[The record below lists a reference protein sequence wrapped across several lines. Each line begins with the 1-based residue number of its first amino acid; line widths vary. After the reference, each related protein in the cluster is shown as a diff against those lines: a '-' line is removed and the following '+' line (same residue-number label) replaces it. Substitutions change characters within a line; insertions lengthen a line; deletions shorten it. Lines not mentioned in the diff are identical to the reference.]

1 MFVRNWYK
9 ARAAEIADKYI
20 EILGSESNYPKLVS
34 VDGTTPSQKY
44 SGKYQSVP
52 GYTSWQN
59 AMKYAKFDC
68 DVSAPIEQSSSSSRP
83 FDCRTFFGSG
93 TTTPTIDDYRLE
105 GAIAMN
111 CTESHVVETS
121 YAEDGT
127 SATRKI
133 TYTITNNNDEPITIG
148 EIGIFVCAC
157 WQTNYSGNKKYTAYP
172 YLYERTVL
180 ESPITIP
187 AGGVGQVTYSITEN
201 YLEP

>member
-9 ARAAEIADKYI
+9 ARAAEMANKYT

-44 SGKYQSVP
+44 NGNYQSAQSYV
-52 GYTSWQN
+52 SWIN

-68 DVSAPIEQSSSSSRP
+68 DVSAPIEQTSSSRP

-157 WQTNYSGNKKYTAYP
+157 WCTGYYKYTSYP